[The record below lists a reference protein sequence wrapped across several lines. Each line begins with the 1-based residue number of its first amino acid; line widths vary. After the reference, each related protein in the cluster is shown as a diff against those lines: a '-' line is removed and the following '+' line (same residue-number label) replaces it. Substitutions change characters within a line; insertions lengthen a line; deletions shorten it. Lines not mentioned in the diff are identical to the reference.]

1 LPTNKKNVYKKLMFL
16 RYQAGWLVLLSDA
29 GSFLITLTALLLSHV
44 VTLQPNRLVIP
55 HSSKV
60 EGRGRAYSDL
70 DLVTVSLQPLPL
82 ALQAEVAE
90 AFCQSDL
97 AA

>member
-16 RYQAGWLVLLSDA
+16 RYQGSWLVLLSDA
-29 GSFLITLTALLLSHV
+29 GGFLITLTAQPLFHV
-44 VTLQPNRLVIP
+44 VTLLPNRLVIP
-55 HSSKV
+55 HSSQA
-60 EGRGRAYSDL
+60 EGCGRAYSDL

-97 AA
+97 PA